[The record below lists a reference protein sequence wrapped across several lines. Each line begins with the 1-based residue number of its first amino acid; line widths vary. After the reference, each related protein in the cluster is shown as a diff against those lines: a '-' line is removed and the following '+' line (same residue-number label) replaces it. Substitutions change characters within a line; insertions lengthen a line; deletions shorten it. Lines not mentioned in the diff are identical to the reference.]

1 MRKINMGKNRKLM
14 AGLMAAA
21 MIASLTAC
29 APAPA
34 ESTAA
39 QQTTAAGQTADSQG
53 AAAGQT
59 AASQGAADA
68 QNPAGVESY
77 DAELAG
83 LEANRGE
90 GRTIGVVAFFQA
102 NDWNQNALRA
112 IKENLEAYKYTVN
125 IIDGNGDAAAMNAAI
140 DTHIASKVDGIIV
153 AGGDGTALKTGCAK
167 IVESGIPYAV
177 IDMFQEGAV
186 INVMADNWGGGAQ
199 LGLYVANEIGG
210 KGKVLILDTPSWVT
224 LKARADSADV
234 VFNPFR
240 GTDPKTSIVTERF
253 DIDANN
259 AVTDAQTKVAAA
271 LAADTGKDIKAIVTS
286 WNLPAVGAYAAL
298 KEAGRTQD
306 IVIASGDTGKDVL
319 QAMREEEA
327 GKWVFMGQNSYVLG
341 TRAAKGLDLALN
353 GKADAVPFAQFGP
366 TYFVSNRGGA
376 TDPVTDGSEILLQ
389 SPEQHWKTVFGTEF
403 GSVK

>member
-1 MRKINMGKNRKLM
+1 MKRTGKVL
-14 AGLMAAA
+14 AGLVASA
-21 MIASLTAC
+21 MVLGAIGC
-29 APAPA
+29 AKAPEA
-34 ESTAA
+34 EV
-39 QQTTAAGQTADSQG
+39 TTAAVEAAGETTSEAQTG
-53 AAAGQT
+53 AAG
-59 AASQGAADA
+59 G
-68 QNPAGVESY
+68 ESY
-77 DAELAG
+77 DTELSA
-83 LEANRGE
+83 LDANRGD
-90 GRTIGVVAFFQA
+90 GKTIGVVAFFQA

-112 IKENLEAYKYTVN
+112 IRENLEVYKYTVN

-153 AGGDGTALKTGCAK
+153 AGGDGTALKTGCEK
-167 IVESGIPYAV
+167 IVKSGIPYAV

-186 INVMADNWGGGAQ
+186 TNVMADNWGGGAQ
-199 LGLYVANEIGG
+199 LGLYVANELGG

-240 GTDPKTSIVTERF
+240 GTDPKAEIVTERY

-271 LAADTGKDIKAIVTS
+271 LSADTGKDIKAIVTS
-286 WNLPAVGAYAAL
+286 WDLPAVGAYAAL
-298 KEAGRTQD
+298 KEAGRTED
-306 IVIASGDTGKDVL
+306 VVIASGDTGKGVL

-341 TRAAKGLDLALN
+341 TRAAKGLDLVLS
-353 GKADAVPFAQFGP
+353 GKGDVVPFAQFGP

-376 TDPVTDGSEILLQ
+376 EDAVTDGSEIRLQ
-389 SPEQHWKTVFGTEF
+389 SPEQHWKEVFGSEF
-403 GSVK
+403 GSVN

>member
-1 MRKINMGKNRKLM
+1 MKRTRRVL
-14 AGLMAAA
+14 AGLVASA
-21 MIASLTAC
+21 MVLGAIGC
-29 APAPA
+29 AKAPEA
-34 ESTAA
+34 EM
-39 QQTTAAGQTADSQG
+39 TTAAVE
-53 AAAGQT
+53 AAGEAVSEAQTGT
-59 AASQGAADA
+59 AAG
-68 QNPAGVESY
+68 GESY
-77 DAELAG
+77 DAELSS
-83 LEANRGE
+83 LDANRGD
-90 GRTIGVVAFFQA
+90 GKTIGVVAFFQA

-112 IKENLEAYKYTVN
+112 IRENLEVYKYTVN

-153 AGGDGTALKTGCAK
+153 AGGDGTALKTGCEK
-167 IVESGIPYAV
+167 IVKSGIPYAV

-186 INVMADNWGGGAQ
+186 TNVMADNWGGGAQ
-199 LGLYVANEIGG
+199 LGLYVANELGG

-240 GTDPKTSIVTERF
+240 GTDPKAEIVTERY

-286 WNLPAVGAYAAL
+286 WDLPAVGAYAAL
-298 KEAGRTQD
+298 KEAGRTED
-306 IVIASGDTGKDVL
+306 VVIASGDTGKGVL

-341 TRAAKGLDLALN
+341 TRAAKGLDLALS
-353 GKADAVPFAQFGP
+353 GKGDVVPFAQFGP

-376 TDPVTDGSEILLQ
+376 EDAVTDGSEIRLQ
-389 SPEQHWKTVFGTEF
+389 SPEQHWKEVFGSEF
-403 GSVK
+403 GSVN

>member
-1 MRKINMGKNRKLM
+1 MKRTGKVL
-14 AGLMAAA
+14 AGLVASA
-21 MIASLTAC
+21 MVLGAIGC
-29 APAPA
+29 AKAPEA
-34 ESTAA
+34 EV
-39 QQTTAAGQTADSQG
+39 TTAAVEAAGETTSEAQTG
-53 AAAGQT
+53 AAG
-59 AASQGAADA
+59 G
-68 QNPAGVESY
+68 ESY
-77 DAELAG
+77 DAELSA
-83 LEANRGE
+83 LDANRGD
-90 GRTIGVVAFFQA
+90 GKTIGVVAFFQA

-112 IKENLEAYKYTVN
+112 IRENLEVYKYTVN

-153 AGGDGTALKTGCAK
+153 AGGDGTALKTGCEK
-167 IVESGIPYAV
+167 IVKSGIPYAV

-186 INVMADNWGGGAQ
+186 TNVMADNWGGGAQ
-199 LGLYVANEIGG
+199 LGLYVANELGG

-240 GTDPKTSIVTERF
+240 GTDPKAEIVTERY

-271 LAADTGKDIKAIVTS
+271 LSADTGKDIKAIVTS
-286 WNLPAVGAYAAL
+286 WDLPAVGAYAAL
-298 KEAGRTQD
+298 KEAGRTED
-306 IVIASGDTGKDVL
+306 VVIASGDTGKGVL

-341 TRAAKGLDLALN
+341 TRAAKGLDLALS
-353 GKADAVPFAQFGP
+353 GKGDVVPFAQFGP

-376 TDPVTDGSEILLQ
+376 EDAVTDGSEIRLQ
-389 SPEQHWKTVFGTEF
+389 SPEQHWKEVFGSEF
-403 GSVK
+403 GSVN

>member
-1 MRKINMGKNRKLM
+1 MKRTGKVL
-14 AGLMAAA
+14 AGLVASA
-21 MIASLTAC
+21 MVLGAIGC
-29 APAPA
+29 AKAPEA
-34 ESTAA
+34 EV
-39 QQTTAAGQTADSQG
+39 TTAAVEAAGETTSEAQTG
-53 AAAGQT
+53 AAG
-59 AASQGAADA
+59 G
-68 QNPAGVESY
+68 ESY
-77 DAELAG
+77 DAELSA
-83 LEANRGE
+83 LDANRGD
-90 GRTIGVVAFFQA
+90 GKTIGVVAFFQA

-112 IKENLEAYKYTVN
+112 IRENLEVYKYTVN

-153 AGGDGTALKTGCAK
+153 AGGDGTALKTGCEK
-167 IVESGIPYAV
+167 IVKSGIPYAV

-186 INVMADNWGGGAQ
+186 TNVMADNWGGGAQ
-199 LGLYVANEIGG
+199 LGLYVANELGG

-240 GTDPKTSIVTERF
+240 GTDPKAEIVTERY

-286 WNLPAVGAYAAL
+286 WDLPAVGAYAAL
-298 KEAGRTQD
+298 KEAGRTED
-306 IVIASGDTGKDVL
+306 VVIASGDTGKGVL

-341 TRAAKGLDLALN
+341 TRAAKGLDLALS
-353 GKADAVPFAQFGP
+353 GKGDVVPFAQFGP

-376 TDPVTDGSEILLQ
+376 EDAVTDGSEIRLQ
-389 SPEQHWKTVFGTEF
+389 SPEQHWKEVFGSEF
-403 GSVK
+403 GSVN